1 MNATAR
7 RRLWFGLSTGGL
19 ALVVAAAVF
28 RVSAPRPRPSHFPTN
43 TVVDVSQIVRTRA
56 LHWKQSVMILPANV
70 EPVPS
75 QWEGIDSAERINLQI
90 MRRYQEHWNRFE
102 KPQAP
107 FRPALPGITEGD
119 K

>member
-28 RVSAPRPRPSHFPTN
+28 RMSAPRPSPTN
-43 TVVDVSQIVRTRA
+43 SRS
-56 LHWKQSVMILPANV
+56 LSWKQVSEIHLERGLPESVAG
-70 EPVPS
+70 
-75 QWEGIDSAERINLQI
+75 QWEGIEPAERINWQI